1 MFKKILIANRGE
13 IACRIIKTARRM
25 GIATVAVYSDADARA
40 PFVQMADEAV
50 HIGPSPAAQ
59 SYLLADKIIAACKQT
74 GAEAVHPGY
83 GFLSE
88 RTSFAQGLAA
98 EGIAFIGPPVNA
110 IAAMGD
116 KIESKKLAMKAGV
129 NVVPGFVGEIDDT
142 GHAVR
147 ISAEIGYPVM
157 MKASAG
163 GGGKGM
169 RLAYKEADVREGFEA
184 TKREGLN
191 SFGDDRVFI
200 EKFILNPRH
209 IEIQILGDQHGNIL
223 YLNERECSIQRR
235 HQKVVE
241 EAPSPFVTPRMRQA
255 MGEQCVALSRAV
267 GYYSAGTVELIVSG
281 ADPTGESFYFLE
293 MNTRLQV
300 EHPVTE
306 CITGVDLVEQMIRV
320 AAGEKLAMTQDDI
333 KIDGWAIENRVY
345 AEDPYRGFLPSTG
358 RLTRYRSP
366 ISHIPFVSSVVETP
380 QIGVK
385 PHGVSTM
392 LEANGEVGDDL
403 GLRGIDG
410 VRVDDG
416 VQEGGEVSMFYD
428 PMIAKLITWGPT
440 RDEAADKQ
448 IAALD
453 RFEIE
458 GLSHNIDFVSAIMQH
473 PRFRAG
479 GLTTGFIAEEYPTGF
494 HGAPASPELVKSL
507 AAIVAFV
514 ATAEA
519 DRARQVDGQLG
530 DTLPPPSAWQVKIG
544 DVVHDV
550 GLTEDRIEVDGEA
563 FDLSMEYTPGDR
575 LIEAEIPTR
584 NVRPEPVE
592 GQEGER
598 NGASPAV
605 AYGSTSSA
613 RTGLGA
619 MEEIDVKIARTR
631 DGFKLTTRGAS
642 HNVSVLPGHIAH
654 LADHMIE
661 KIPPDMS
668 RFLICPM
675 PGLLVALHVSAGDK
689 VEAGQPLAV
698 VEAMKMENILR
709 AEKSG
714 VVKSINAAQGESLA
728 VDAIIL
734 EME

>member
-1 MFKKILIANRGE
+1 MPNGHDIADCGHFDFHHNILFYNIILHTAYSPDTEQGALMFKKILIANRGE
-13 IACRIIKTARRM
+13 IACRVIKTARRM
-25 GIATVAVYSDADARA
+25 GIQTVAVYSDADARA

-59 SYLLADKIIAACKQT
+59 SYLIAEKIIEACKAT

-88 RTSFAQGLAA
+88 RTSFAEALEA

-116 KIESKKLAMKAGV
+116 KIESKKLAMQAGV

-142 GHAVR
+142 EHAVR
-147 ISAEIGYPVM
+147 ISEEIGYPVM

-169 RLAYKEADVREGFEA
+169 RLAYSEQDVREGFEA
-184 TKREGLN
+184 VKREGLN

-209 IEIQILGDQHGNIL
+209 IEIQILGDKHGNIL

-241 EAPSPFVTPRMRQA
+241 EAPSPFVTPKMRKA
-255 MGEQCVALSRAV
+255 MGEQCVALARAV

-281 ADPTGESFYFLE
+281 ADPSGESFYFLE

-306 CITGVDLVEQMIRV
+306 CITGIDLVEQMIRV
-320 AAGEKLAMTQDDI
+320 AYGEKLSMTQDDI

-358 RLTRYRSP
+358 RLTRYHPPVAGWTDDGAENGRR
-366 ISHIPFVSSVVETP
+366 
-380 QIGVK
+380 GV
-385 PHGVSTM
+385 G
-392 LEANGEVGDDL
+392 
-403 GLRGIDG
+403 GI
-410 VRVDDG
+410 RVDDG
-416 VQEGGEVSMFYD
+416 VYDGGEVSMFYD
-428 PMIAKLITWGPT
+428 PMIAKLITWGPN
-440 RDEAADKQ
+440 RDVAADLQ

-458 GLSHNIDFVSAIMQH
+458 GLGHNIDFVSAIMQH
-473 PRFRAG
+473 PRFRSG
-479 GLTTGFIAEEYPTGF
+479 ELTTGFIAEEYPDGF
-494 HGAPASPELVKSL
+494 HGAAADAGLIKSL
-507 AAIVAFV
+507 AAIAGFI

-530 DTLPPPSAWQVKIG
+530 GTLPPPSRWQVKIG
-544 DVVHDV
+544 DALHD
-550 GLTEDRIEVDGEA
+550 IEMDDGAIVVDGEEFA
-563 FDLSMEYTPGDR
+563 LSMEYVPGDR
-575 LIEAEIPTR
+575 LVEAEVGDEELAVKVVKTR
-584 NVRPEPVE
+584 
-592 GQEGER
+592 
-598 NGASPAV
+598 
-605 AYGSTSSA
+605 T
-613 RTGLGA
+613 
-619 MEEIDVKIARTR
+619 
-631 DGFKLTTRGAS
+631 GFKLTTRGAS
-642 HNVSVLPGHIAH
+642 HVARVLPGHIAH
-654 LADHMIE
+654 LASHMIE
-661 KIPPDMS
+661 KIPPDLS
-668 RFLICPM
+668 KYLICPM
-675 PGLLVALHVSAGDK
+675 PGLITAVHVSVGDK
-689 VEAGQPLAV
+689 VEAGQPLAI

-709 AEKSG
+709 AEKAG
-714 VVKSINAAQGESLA
+714 VVKSIHASAGESLA

>member
-13 IACRIIKTARRM
+13 IACRVIKTARRM
-25 GIATVAVYSDADARA
+25 GIQTVAVYSDADARA
-40 PFVQMADEAV
+40 PFVQMADESV

-59 SYLLADKIIAACKQT
+59 SYLIAEKIIEACKAT

-88 RTSFAQGLAA
+88 RTSFAEALEA

-116 KIESKKLAMKAGV
+116 KIESKKLAMQAGV

-142 GHAVR
+142 EHAVR
-147 ISAEIGYPVM
+147 ISEEIGYPVM

-169 RLAYKEADVREGFEA
+169 RLAYSEQDVREGFEA
-184 TKREGLN
+184 VKREGLN

-209 IEIQILGDQHGNIL
+209 IEIQILGDKHGNIL

-241 EAPSPFVTPRMRQA
+241 EAPSPFVTPKMRKA
-255 MGEQCVALSRAV
+255 MGEQCVALSKAV

-281 ADPTGESFYFLE
+281 ADPSGESFYFLE

-306 CITGVDLVEQMIRV
+306 CITGIDLVEQMIRV
-320 AAGEKLAMTQDDI
+320 AYGEKLAMTQDDI

-358 RLTRYRSP
+358 RLTRYRP
-366 ISHIPFVSSVVETP
+366 PVAGWTDDGAENGRR
-380 QIGVK
+380 GV
-385 PHGVSTM
+385 
-392 LEANGEVGDDL
+392 D
-403 GLRGIDG
+403 GI
-410 VRVDDG
+410 RVDDG
-416 VQEGGEVSMFYD
+416 VYDGGEVSMFYD
-428 PMIAKLITWGPT
+428 PMIAKLITWGPN
-440 RDEAADKQ
+440 RDVAADLQ

-458 GLSHNIDFVSAIMQH
+458 GLGHNIDFVSAIMQH
-473 PRFRAG
+473 PRFRSG
-479 GLTTGFIAEEYPTGF
+479 ELTTGFIAEEYPDGF
-494 HGAPASPELVKSL
+494 HGASAEPSLVKSL
-507 AAIVAFV
+507 AAIAGFL

-530 DTLPPPSAWQVKIG
+530 GTLPPPSRWQVKIG
-544 DVVHDV
+544 DAVHD
-550 GLTEDRIEVDGEA
+550 IEMDDGAILVDGEEFA
-563 FDLSMEYTPGDR
+563 LSMEYVPGDR
-575 LIEAEIPTR
+575 LVEAE
-584 NVRPEPVE
+584 V
-592 GQEGER
+592 GD
-598 NGASPAV
+598 
-605 AYGSTSSA
+605 
-613 RTGLGA
+613 
-619 MEEIDVKIARTR
+619 EELAVKIAKTRT
-631 DGFKLTTRGAS
+631 GFKLTTRGAS
-642 HNVSVLPGHIAH
+642 HSARVLPGHIAH
-654 LADHMIE
+654 LASHMIE
-661 KIPPDMS
+661 KIPPDLS
-668 RFLICPM
+668 KYLICPM
-675 PGLLVALHVSAGDK
+675 PGLITAVHVSVGDK
-689 VEAGQPLAV
+689 VEAGQPLAI

-709 AEKSG
+709 AEKAG
-714 VVKSINAAQGESLA
+714 VVKSVNASAGESLA
-728 VDAIIL
+728 VDAVIL

>member
-13 IACRIIKTARRM
+13 IACRVIKTARRM
-25 GIATVAVYSDADARA
+25 GIKTVAVYSDADARA

-59 SYLLADKIIAACKQT
+59 SYLIPEKIIAACKQT

-88 RTSFAQGLAA
+88 RTSFAEALAA
-98 EGIAFIGPPVNA
+98 EGIEFIGPPVNA

-116 KIESKKLAMKAGV
+116 KIESKKLAKIAGV
-129 NVVPGFVGEIDDT
+129 NVVPGFVGEIEDT
-142 GHAVR
+142 EHAVR
-147 ISAEIGYPVM
+147 ISNEIGYPVM

-169 RLAYKEADVREGFEA
+169 RLAHNEKDVREGFEA

-209 IEIQILGDQHGNIL
+209 IEIQILGDKHGNIL

-241 EAPSPFVTPRMRQA
+241 EAPSPFVTPKMRKA

-306 CITGVDLVEQMIRV
+306 AITGVDLVEQMIRV
-320 AAGEKLAMTQDDI
+320 AAGEKLSLTQDEV

-358 RLTRYRSP
+358 RLVRYNPPVAGWTDDGAENGRR
-366 ISHIPFVSSVVETP
+366 
-380 QIGVK
+380 GV
-385 PHGVSTM
+385 
-392 LEANGEVGDDL
+392 D
-403 GLRGIDG
+403 GI
-410 VRVDDG
+410 RVDDG
-416 VQEGGEVSMFYD
+416 VYEGGEVSMFYD
-428 PMIAKLITWGPT
+428 PMIAKLVTWGAT

-448 IAALD
+448 IEALD
-453 RFEIE
+453 SFEIE
-458 GLSHNIDFVSAIMQH
+458 GLGHNIDFVSAIMQH
-473 PRFRAG
+473 PRFRSG
-479 GLTTGFIAEEYPTGF
+479 ELTTGFIAEEYPEGF
-494 HGAPASPELVKSL
+494 HGAATSDALKGRL
-507 AAIVAFV
+507 AAIAGFI
-514 ATAEA
+514 ATARA
-519 DRARQVDGQLG
+519 DRARNVDGQLANH
-530 DTLPPPSAWQVKIG
+530 LQPPSEWSVKIAG
-544 DVVHDV
+544 VRHDV
-550 GLTEDRIEVDGEA
+550 ALDQDEITVDGVVV
-563 FDLSMEYTPGDR
+563 DLALEYTPGDR
-575 LIEAEIPTR
+575 VVRAEIGDDVLVVKVEPTR
-584 NVRPEPVE
+584 N
-592 GQEGER
+592 
-598 NGASPAV
+598 
-605 AYGSTSSA
+605 
-613 RTGLGA
+613 GLK
-619 MEEIDVKIARTR
+619 M
-631 DGFKLTTRGAS
+631 TTRGAI
-642 HNVSVLPGHIAH
+642 HKVEILPAR
-654 LADHMIE
+654 LAPLAKHMIE
-661 KIPPDMS
+661 KVPPDLS

-675 PGLLVALHVSAGDK
+675 PGLLVALHVAVGDK

-709 AEKSG
+709 AEKSAT
-714 VVKSINAAQGESLA
+714 VKSLNAKAGESLA

-734 EME
+734 ELE

>member
-13 IACRIIKTARRM
+13 IACRVIKTARRM
-25 GIATVAVYSDADARA
+25 GIQTVAVYSDADARA
-40 PFVQMADEAV
+40 PFVQMADESV

-59 SYLLADKIIAACKQT
+59 SYLIAEKIIEACKAT

-88 RTSFAQGLAA
+88 RTSFAEALEA

-116 KIESKKLAMKAGV
+116 KIESKKLAMQAGV

-142 GHAVR
+142 EHAVR
-147 ISAEIGYPVM
+147 ISEEIGYPVM

-169 RLAYKEADVREGFEA
+169 RLAYSEQDVREGFEA
-184 TKREGLN
+184 VKREGLN

-209 IEIQILGDQHGNIL
+209 IEIQILGDKHGNIL

-241 EAPSPFVTPRMRQA
+241 EAPSPFVTPKMRKA
-255 MGEQCVALSRAV
+255 MGEQCVALSKAV

-281 ADPTGESFYFLE
+281 ADPSGESFYFLE

-306 CITGVDLVEQMIRV
+306 CITGIDLVEQMIRV
-320 AAGEKLAMTQDDI
+320 AYGEKLAMTQDDI

-358 RLTRYRSP
+358 RLTRYRP
-366 ISHIPFVSSVVETP
+366 PVAGWTDDGAENGRR
-380 QIGVK
+380 GV
-385 PHGVSTM
+385 
-392 LEANGEVGDDL
+392 D
-403 GLRGIDG
+403 GI
-410 VRVDDG
+410 RVDDG
-416 VQEGGEVSMFYD
+416 VYDGGEVSMFYD
-428 PMIAKLITWGPT
+428 PMIAKLITWGPN
-440 RDEAADKQ
+440 RDVAADLQ

-458 GLSHNIDFVSAIMQH
+458 GLGHNIDFVSAIMQH
-473 PRFRAG
+473 PRFRSG
-479 GLTTGFIAEEYPTGF
+479 ELTTGFIAEEYPDGF
-494 HGAPASPELVKSL
+494 HGASAEPSLVKSL
-507 AAIVAFV
+507 AVIAGFL

-530 DTLPPPSAWQVKIG
+530 GTLPPPSRWQVKIG
-544 DVVHDV
+544 DAVHD
-550 GLTEDRIEVDGEA
+550 IEMDDGAILVDGEEFA
-563 FDLSMEYTPGDR
+563 LSMEYVPGDR
-575 LIEAEIPTR
+575 LVEAE
-584 NVRPEPVE
+584 V
-592 GQEGER
+592 GD
-598 NGASPAV
+598 
-605 AYGSTSSA
+605 
-613 RTGLGA
+613 
-619 MEEIDVKIARTR
+619 EELAVKIAKTRT
-631 DGFKLTTRGAS
+631 GFKLTTRGAS
-642 HNVSVLPGHIAH
+642 HSARVLPGHIAH
-654 LADHMIE
+654 LASHMIE
-661 KIPPDMS
+661 KIPPDLS
-668 RFLICPM
+668 KYLICPM
-675 PGLLVALHVSAGDK
+675 PGLITAVHVSVGDK
-689 VEAGQPLAV
+689 VEAGQPLAI

-709 AEKSG
+709 AEKAG
-714 VVKSINAAQGESLA
+714 VVKSVNASAGESLA
-728 VDAIIL
+728 VDAVIL